1 MNRNLLW
8 ILLFSAF
15 AAAVVVRFVPRGQRA
30 SVARVP
36 TSEEAAEAR
45 SDDDLP
51 KLWDAPAF
59 EFDGH
64 AGRKLTLE
72 DLRGQV
78 WIANFIFTECTS
90 ICPMMT
96 AKMVLLQRSLSA
108 PQLRFVSYSVDP
120 ENDTPEVLRDYAKD
134 WSPAET
140 RWSLLATDTENLLRV
155 AKGFGVTVQKTDDV
169 DDPILHSNRFF
180 LVDPR
185 GLIRGAYLSD
195 DDEALERLVSD
206 ATKLLAREFPNS
218 QAAHAELS
226 GPELFDAMGCAGCH
240 NNPRLGPPL
249 AGVFGRAVKL
259 DDGGEVPADAEYLR
273 EALLDP
279 SARIV
284 DGYRGTMPNYAGVLS
299 DAQIARL
306 IEHLKSLP
314 APAETQATPT
324 LAYDP
329 VCKMEVTT
337 FDDSPSA
344 EHEGVRY
351 WFCCEHCQAQFVAN
365 PARFTAKK
373 P

>member
-8 ILLFSAF
+8 ILLFSAV
-15 AAAVVVRFVPRGQRA
+15 AAAVIVRFVPRGQRA
-30 SVARVP
+30 SVARIP
-36 TSEEAAEAR
+36 ATDEAAKAR

-51 KLWDAPAF
+51 TLWDAPAF
-59 EFDGH
+59 EFDSH
-64 AGRKLTLE
+64 AGHKLGLE
-72 DLRGQV
+72 ALRGQV

-90 ICPMMT
+90 ICPTMT

-120 ENDTPEVLRDYAKD
+120 ENDTPQVLHDYAKD

-140 RWSLLATDTENLLRV
+140 RWSLLATDPENLLRV

-185 GLIRGAYLSD
+185 GTIRGAYLSD

-206 ATKLLAREFPNS
+206 ANKLLAREFPNS
-218 QAAHAELS
+218 QAAHAELA
-226 GPELFDAMGCAGCH
+226 GPALFDAMGCAGCH
-240 NNPRLGPPL
+240 NDPRLGPPL

-259 DDGGEVPADAEYLR
+259 RGGGEIAADAEYLR

-284 DGYRGTMPNYAGVLS
+284 DGYRETMPSYAGVLGE
-299 DAQIARL
+299 AQIERL
-306 IEHLKSLP
+306 IEHLKGL
-314 APAETQATPT
+314 AATTETQATPT

-329 VCKMEVTT
+329 VCKMEVTV

-351 WFCCEHCQAQFVAN
+351 WFCCEHCQEQFVGN
-365 PARFTAKK
+365 PARFATKK